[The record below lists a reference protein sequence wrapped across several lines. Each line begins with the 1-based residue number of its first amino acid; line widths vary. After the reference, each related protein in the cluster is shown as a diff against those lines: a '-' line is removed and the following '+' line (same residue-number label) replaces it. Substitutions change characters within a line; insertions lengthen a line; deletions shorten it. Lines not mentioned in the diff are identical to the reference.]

1 MINVKSFTC
10 LLIVFLQSISFS
22 QWISLDKFSTP
33 NSQPDVQLLS
43 DDDFSTVIKVD
54 LPGFQINEFIF

>member
-43 DDDFSTVIKVD
+43 DDDFSTC
-54 LPGFQINEFIF
+54 N